1 MGMAIIFGILIYR
14 YNTPL
19 WLMTV
24 IMVPII
30 IYACWYGNSAQWVK
44 DTFGAGMETWRWWL
58 AGYIFLASVLPV
70 WLLLQPRDY
79 LASYFLY
86 FAVIIGTVGMLMGSK
101 FQVTLPAY
109 KGFVAGGQ
117 YLWPMLFIIV
127 ACGALSGFHA
137 LVGSGTTSKQIRR
150 ESDATLVGYG
160 SMLLEGVVA
169 VIALGTVM
177 ISGAL
182 VNNDP
187 VSTYGAGFGKFAE
200 LVGIDPVVGKS
211 LGLLAINTFLL
222 TSLDTATRL
231 ARYQIQ
237 ELFNMKI
244 DRYTATIVTVVA
256 AMALL
261 LLKTHG
267 ADGKAI
273 PAWLAIWPIF
283 GAANQL
289 VGALVLLAVSV
300 WVVKGLKKSNT
311 FLMLPMWFM
320 LVTTVAALYF
330 LVAGQLKLAAPNYL
344 LVVVAIILFLLAIMM
359 VMEAFKA
366 LKRPDVE
373 LKK

>member
-1 MGMAIIFGILIYR
+1 MGEGHLR
-14 YNTPL
+14 R
-19 WLMTV
+19 
-24 IMVPII
+24 
-30 IYACWYGNSAQWVK
+30 QH
-44 DTFGAGMETWRWWL
+44 ETWRWWL
-58 AGYIFLASVLPV
+58 ALYIFLASVLPV

-86 FAVIIGTVGMLMGSK
+86 FAVIIGAIGMLIGSK
-101 FQVTLPAY
+101 FQVVLPAY
-109 KGFVAGGQ
+109 KGFVSGGQ

-330 LVAGQLKLAAPNYL
+330 LVAGQLKSAAPNYL

>member
-1 MGMAIIFGILIYR
+1 
-14 YNTPL
+14 
-19 WLMTV
+19 
-24 IMVPII
+24 
-30 IYACWYGNSAQWVK
+30 
-44 DTFGAGMETWRWWL
+44 
-58 AGYIFLASVLPV
+58 
-70 WLLLQPRDY
+70 
-79 LASYFLY
+79 
-86 FAVIIGTVGMLMGSK
+86 
-101 FQVTLPAY
+101 
-109 KGFVAGGQ
+109 
-117 YLWPMLFIIV
+117 
-127 ACGALSGFHA
+127 
-137 LVGSGTTSKQIRR
+137 
-150 ESDATLVGYG
+150 
-160 SMLLEGVVA
+160 MLLEGVVA

-289 VGALVLLAVSV
+289 VGALVLLALAV
-300 WVVKGLKKSNT
+300 WVAKSLKKANNW
-311 FLMLPMWFM
+311 LMIPMWFM
-320 LVTTVAALYF
+320 LATTVAALV
-330 LVAGQLKLAAPNYL
+330 LMIKSSLIDAVMPNWILGGMSIAL
-344 LVVVAIILFLLAIMM
+344 LVLALLM
-359 VMEAFKA
+359 VQQAFAA
-366 LKRPDVE
+366 LK
-373 LKK
+373 KGQ